1 MTAKAT
7 NAGVVDFGLGIARSS
22 NAILP
27 TENRTD
33 TWLTRQYKDSAPL
46 NDSTETSSLASSSDL
61 LAPDTVRQ
69 SGESIGRLLDGLR
82 SVILGQ
88 EELVQLVVTCLLA
101 RGHMLLE
108 GLPGLGKTELV
119 KALASLLDLEFRRAQ
134 FTPDLLPSDI
144 LGSPVLQDVAGG
156 RQFIFHK
163 GPIFTNLLLADEINR
178 ATPKTQAALLE
189 AMQEHRVTVLGET
202 HVLPQPFLVLATQN
216 PIELEGTYPLPEAQL
231 DRFTF
236 KINVTG
242 VSADT
247 LQEIITTRRHGE
259 PPALTVV
266 MSPAELAQLIDNVDR
281 VHLPEGVAN
290 WISRLV
296 AATTPDTESERAP
309 AHTPETVTRFVR
321 YGASPRAAIALADT
335 SRAAALLAGKPNVGF
350 DEVRRVAH
358 SVLSHRLILD
368 YSARM
373 EGCTTKTV
381 VDDLLKSVPEI
392 VNR

>member
-1 MTAKAT
+1 M
-7 NAGVVDFGLGIARSS
+7 
-22 NAILP
+22 
-27 TENRTD
+27 
-33 TWLTRQYKDSAPL
+33 
-46 NDSTETSSLASSSDL
+46 NDSTETNTLASNSDL
-61 LAPDTVRQ
+61 LDQETVRQ
-69 SGESIGRLLDGLR
+69 SGEAIQRLLDGLR

-88 EELVQLVVTCLLA
+88 EELVQLVVTCLLS

-119 KALASLLDLEFRRAQ
+119 KALASLLGLQFRRAQ

-144 LGSPVLQDVAGG
+144 LGAPVLQDVDGG
-156 RQFIFHK
+156 RKFVFHK

-202 HVLPQPFLVLATQN
+202 HVLPSPFLVLATQN

-236 KINVTG
+236 KINVRG

-247 LQEIITTRRHGE
+247 LQEIISTRRHGE
-259 PPALTVV
+259 PPDLSVV
-266 MSPAELAQLIDNVDR
+266 MSPVELTQLIDNVDR

-290 WISRLV
+290 WIGRLV
-296 AATTPDTESERAP
+296 AATSPPAESDKTSTGRTPDTVA
-309 AHTPETVTRFVR
+309 RFVR

-335 SRAAALLAGKPNVGF
+335 SRAAALLATKPNVGF

-381 VDDLLKSVPEI
+381 VDDLLSSVPEI